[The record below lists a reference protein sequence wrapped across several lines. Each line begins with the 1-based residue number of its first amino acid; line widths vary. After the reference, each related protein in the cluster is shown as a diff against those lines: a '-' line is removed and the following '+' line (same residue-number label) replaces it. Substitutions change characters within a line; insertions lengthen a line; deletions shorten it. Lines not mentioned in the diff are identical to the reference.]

1 MSQAGEVNVATTPGV
16 IDFIEGNT
24 GGAVPPNASNII
36 FLLGQ
41 GNLSV
46 VGNPG
51 TNTLT
56 IKDSGITAWNR
67 ISASQPLVV
76 NNGYFCT
83 GGGTLAL
90 LLPAV
95 SAVGDQIN
103 VVLLGSTAWQITQ
116 GAGQQIVIGNQQ
128 TTAGVGGSLTST
140 QQGDSITLVCAQA
153 NLIWVV
159 INSMGNPIVV

>member
-1 MSQAGEVNVATTPGV
+1 MSQAGEVNIATAPGV
-16 IDFIEGNT
+16 IDFIQGNT
-24 GGAVPPNASNII
+24 GGAVPPNLANTI

-56 IKDSGITAWNR
+56 IMDTGLTAWNK
-67 ISASQPLVV
+67 ISASQTLVV

-90 LLPAV
+90 LLPAT

-103 VVLLGSTAWQITQ
+103 VSLAGSTGWSITQ
-116 GAGQQIVIGNQQ
+116 AAGQQVKIGNQQ
-128 TTAGVGGSLTST
+128 TTAGVGGSLNST
-140 QQGDSITLVCAQA
+140 QQGDSISMVCLTA
-153 NLIWVV
+153 NLTWVV
-159 INSMGNPIVV
+159 INSMGNPTVA

>member
-1 MSQAGEVNVATTPGV
+1 MSQAGEVNIASAPGV
-16 IDFIEGNT
+16 IDFIQGNT
-24 GGAVPPNASNII
+24 GGPVPPNVANTI

-56 IKDSGITAWNR
+56 IKDTGITAWNR
-67 ISASQPLVV
+67 ISASQTLVV

-90 LLPAV
+90 LLPSA
-95 SAVGDQIN
+95 SAVGDTIN
-103 VVLLGSTAWQITQ
+103 VSLIGSTAWQITQ
-116 GAGQQIVIGNQQ
+116 GAGQQIIIGNQQ
-128 TTAGVGGSLTST
+128 TTAGAGGSLTST
-140 QQGDSITLVCAQA
+140 QQGDSITLICAQT

-159 INSMGNPIVV
+159 INGMGNPTVV